1 MTRSTS
7 GNLSLGWILLI
18 ILTLIWGSS
27 FILIKRG
34 LDVFDAG
41 QVGALRMFSASL
53 VLSPLAIRHFKSFN
67 LRQYFYLFIV
77 GFMGS
82 FVPAFLFAKAETG
95 LGSAMAGVLNALT
108 PMFVVIVGSLF
119 FSQRIGGRTIT
130 GLLIGFVGT
139 AILMFASTDGAFSSL
154 NYFGLYIVVATIMYG
169 TNVNVIK
176 YKLHDVKAVPLTSMA
191 FTLILPFAAYYLFIV
206 SDDFVYKVTSV
217 PGAWMSVFYVTILGV
232 VGTAMAM
239 VLFNKLIQF
248 VSPIF
253 ASSVTYLIPIVA
265 VAWGLLD
272 NEVLLTQHYIGM
284 IVILAGVYIT
294 NRK

>member
-1 MTRSTS
+1 MTKSTTS
-7 GNLSLGWILLI
+7 TLSLGWILLI

-41 QVGALRMFSASL
+41 EVGALRMLSASL
-53 VLSPLAIRHFKSFN
+53 VLSPLAFKHLKSFSI
-67 LRQYFYLFIV
+67 RQYFYLFIV

-108 PMFVVIVGSLF
+108 PMFVVIVGSMF
-119 FSQRIGGRTIT
+119 FSQRIGARTIT
-130 GLLIGFVGT
+130 GLVIGFAGT
-139 AILMFASTDGAFSSL
+139 ATLMFAGTNGALSSL

-169 TNVNVIK
+169 TNVNIIK
-176 YKLHDVKAVPLTSMA
+176 YKLHDVKAIPLTSMA
-191 FTLILPFAAYYLFIV
+191 FTLILPFSAYYLFFN
-206 SDDFVYKVTSV
+206 SDFVYKVNTV
-217 PGAWMSVFYVTILGV
+217 PGAWLSLLYVSILGV
-232 VGTAMAM
+232 FGTALAM
-239 VLFNKLIQF
+239 LLFNKLIQF

-272 NEVLLTQHYIGM
+272 NEVLLVQHYIGM
-284 IVILAGVYIT
+284 IVILVGVYIT

>member
-1 MTRSTS
+1 MTKSTS
-7 GNLSLGWILLI
+7 ANLTLGWILLL

-41 QVGALRMFSASL
+41 EVGALRMFSASL
-53 VLSPLAIRHFKSFN
+53 VLSPLALKYLKTFS

-77 GFMGS
+77 GFFGS

-108 PMFVVIVGSLF
+108 PMFVVIIGSLF
-119 FSQRIGGRTIT
+119 FSQGIGKRTIM
-130 GLLIGFVGT
+130 GLLIGFAGT
-139 AILMFASTDGAFSSL
+139 AILMFAGTDGALSSL

-176 YKLHDVKAVPLTSMA
+176 YKLYGVKAIPLTSMA
-191 FTLILPFAAYYLFIV
+191 FTLILPFAAYYLFI
-206 SDDFVYKVTSV
+206 SSDFVYKVTTV
-217 PGAWMSVFYVTILGV
+217 PGAWMSVLYVSILGV
-232 VGTAMAM
+232 FGTAMAM

-272 NEVLLTQHYIGM
+272 SEVLLMQHYIGM
-284 IVILAGVYIT
+284 IIILVGIYIT

>member
-1 MTRSTS
+1 MTKSTT
-7 GNLSLGWILLI
+7 GNLSLGWLLLI

-41 QVGALRMFSASL
+41 EVGALRMFAASL
-53 VLSPLAIRHFKSFN
+53 VLSPLAFKHFKSFSP
-67 LRQYFYLFIV
+67 RQYLYLFIV

-108 PMFVVIVGSLF
+108 PMFVVIVGIIF
-119 FSQRIGGRTIT
+119 FNQRIGGRTIT
-130 GLLIGFVGT
+130 GLFIGFAGT
-139 AILMFASTDGAFSSL
+139 AILMFAGTDGALSSL

-176 YKLHDVKAVPLTSMA
+176 YKLHGVKAIPLTSMA
-191 FTLILPFAAYYLFIV
+191 FTLILPFATYYLFFA
-206 SDDFVYKVTSV
+206 SDFVYKVTTV
-217 PGAWMSVFYVTILGV
+217 PGAWMSVLYVSILGV
-232 VGTAMAM
+232 FGTAMAM
-239 VLFNKLIQF
+239 VIFNKLIQF

-272 NEVLLTQHYIGM
+272 NEVLLSQHYIGM
-284 IVILAGVYIT
+284 IIILAGVYIT

>member
-1 MTRSTS
+1 MTKTTS
-7 GNLSLGWILLI
+7 ANLTLGWILLL
-18 ILTLIWGSS
+18 ILTVIWGSS

-41 QVGALRMFSASL
+41 EVGALRMFSASL
-53 VLSPLAIRHFKSFN
+53 VLSPLALKYLKSFS

-77 GFMGS
+77 GFFGS
-82 FVPAFLFAKAETG
+82 FLPAFLFAKAETG

-108 PMFVVIVGSLF
+108 PMFVVIIGSLF
-119 FSQRIGGRTIT
+119 FSQRIGARAIM
-130 GLLIGFVGT
+130 GLLIGFAGT
-139 AILMFASTDGAFSSL
+139 AILMFAGADGALSSL

-169 TNVNVIK
+169 TNVNIIK
-176 YKLHDVKAVPLTSMA
+176 YKLYGVKAIPLTSMA
-191 FTLILPFAAYYLFIV
+191 FTLILPFAAYYLFFT
-206 SDDFVYKVTSV
+206 SDFVYKVNTV
-217 PGAWMSVFYVTILGV
+217 PGAWMSVLYVSILGV
-232 VGTAMAM
+232 FGTAMAM

-272 NEVLLTQHYIGM
+272 SEVLLTQHYIGM
-284 IVILAGVYIT
+284 IIILAGVYIT

>member
-1 MTRSTS
+1 MTKSTS
-7 GNLSLGWILLI
+7 ANLTLGWILLL

-41 QVGALRMFSASL
+41 EVGALRMFSASL
-53 VLSPLAIRHFKSFN
+53 VLSPLALKYLKSFS

-77 GFMGS
+77 GFFGS
-82 FVPAFLFAKAETG
+82 FLPAFLFAKAETG

-108 PMFVVIVGSLF
+108 PMFVVIIGGLF
-119 FSQRIGGRTIT
+119 FSQGIGMRTII
-130 GLLIGFVGT
+130 GLLIGFAGT
-139 AILMFASTDGAFSSL
+139 AILMFVGTDGAMSSL

-176 YKLHDVKAVPLTSMA
+176 YKLYGVKAIPLTSMA
-191 FTLILPFAAYYLFIV
+191 FTLILPFAAYYLFV
-206 SDDFVYKVTSV
+206 TSDFVYKVTTV
-217 PGAWMSVFYVTILGV
+217 PGAWMSVFYVSILGV
-232 VGTAMAM
+232 FGTAMAM

-272 NEVLLTQHYIGM
+272 SEVLLTQHYIGM
-284 IVILAGVYIT
+284 IIILAGVYIT

>member
-1 MTRSTS
+1 MTKSTTRD
-7 GNLSLGWILLI
+7 LSLGWLLLI

-41 QVGALRMFSASL
+41 EVGALRMFAASL
-53 VLSPLAIRHFKSFN
+53 VLSPLAIKHFKSFS
-67 LRQYFYLFIV
+67 LQQYFYLFIV
-77 GFMGS
+77 GFIGS

-108 PMFVVIVGSLF
+108 PMFVVIVGSIF
-119 FSQRIGGRTIT
+119 FSQRIGTRTIT
-130 GLLIGFVGT
+130 GLFIGFAGT
-139 AILMFASTDGAFSSL
+139 AILMFAGSDGALSNL

-169 TNVNVIK
+169 TNVNIIK
-176 YKLHDVKAVPLTSMA
+176 YKLHGVKAIPLTSMA
-191 FTLILPFAAYYLFIV
+191 FTLILPFATYYLFFA
-206 SDDFVYKVTSV
+206 SDFVYKVTTV
-217 PGAWMSVFYVTILGV
+217 PGAWTSVLYVGILGV
-232 VGTAMAM
+232 FGTAMAM

-272 NEVLLTQHYIGM
+272 SEVLLTQHYVGM
-284 IVILAGVYIT
+284 IIILAGVYIT